1 MEDPSSPGGGRNGH
15 GAAAP
20 ATVLIDP
27 DGRVQLW
34 SDGARAL
41 TGYPAHEI
49 VGRDASLLGDRTGL
63 RGPAFV
69 RALLRGG
76 DGLRSDWL
84 RHRDGTCR
92 SVRWYPV
99 AVHSA
104 GGPGVLAVAAAEG
117 RTDGTGGTGDPD
129 DASTVHRL
137 LRSAPIGLAVLD
149 PELRFRFVN
158 EALARL
164 NGRPV
169 EGHLGRSVLEVL
181 DLPDP
186 QAYERVLRR
195 VVDDGETV
203 EGLRAAAIRPD
214 GVPYAVVGTLFPLRD
229 ADGAVTG
236 VGGYVHPLGAAGGE
250 LLDTVRGQRRLELL
264 DRIGT
269 RLGRALDPRA
279 VAAGLRATCVPG
291 FADDLAV
298 DLLAVDLL
306 AQDLLTA
313 DVLAAD
319 VLDGAT
325 TASPGAARPR
335 TVPGRDDGPLRC
347 HPLLPPKD
355 AGRPRPEDELAPARP
370 VPAEVAAC
378 IRSARAVVFETNATW
393 APAAPATGAASGH
406 AAAVPLATIG
416 RVLGAVTFRRA
427 APFDADDLLLAREIA
442 ARAATAIGNALLY
455 RRERLAALALQR
467 HLLPAGLPA
476 TRWFR
481 AAYRY
486 RPAEDGTLVG
496 GDWYDAVLLPGER
509 VGLGV
514 GDVMGHGLGA
524 AAAVGRYRSSVHAL
538 LSLGLPPGQLLT
550 RLDGMFAHDEEIP
563 ATCVCIVHDA
573 GTGRC
578 RIALAGHPPPL
589 LVTPDGDVRV
599 LRAEPGPPLGMGLQQ
614 VYPESGH
621 RVPAGSLLVCYTDGM
636 VEGRGT
642 GEDLDH
648 RIEALGRAVHD
659 PGAPLDELCEALLT
673 ARPADSGD
681 DATLLVARLGRV

>member
-1 MEDPSSPGGGRNGH
+1 MVDPSSPGGGRNGH
-15 GAAAP
+15 GATAP
-20 ATVLIDP
+20 ATALIDP

-69 RALLRGG
+69 RALLRAG
-76 DGLRSDWL
+76 DGLRTDWL
-84 RHRDGTCR
+84 RRRDGTCR
-92 SVRWYPV
+92 SVSWYPV
-99 AVHSA
+99 TVHSA
-104 GGPGVLAVAAAEG
+104 GGPGVLAVAAAPA
-117 RTDGTGGTGDPD
+117 RTDGTGGAGDPD
-129 DASTVHRL
+129 DASTVRRL

-149 PELRFRFVN
+149 TELRFRFVN

-195 VVDDGETV
+195 VVDEGETV

-236 VGGYVHPLGAAGGE
+236 VGGWVHPLGKAGGE
-250 LLDTVRGQRRLELL
+250 LLDTVRAQRRLQLL

-291 FADDLAV
+291 FADDLT
-298 DLLAVDLL
+298 VDLL
-306 AQDLLTA
+306 AQDLLAA
-313 DVLAAD
+313 DVVAVD

-325 TASPGAARPR
+325 AASPGAGRPR
-335 TVPGRDDGPLRC
+335 TGPGWDDGPLLC
-347 HPLLPPKD
+347 HPLLTPKGT
-355 AGRPRPEDELAPARP
+355 GRPRPEDELAPARP
-370 VPAEVAAC
+370 APAAVAAC
-378 IRSARAVVFETNATW
+378 VRSGRAVVFGADAPGAT
-393 APAAPATGAASGH
+393 AGPTAGAASGH

-481 AAYRY
+481 AAYHY

-496 GDWYDAVLLPGER
+496 GDWYDAVLLPGGR
-509 VGLGV
+509 VGFGV

-550 RLDGMFAHDEEIP
+550 RLDGMFTHDEEIP

-578 RIALAGHPPPL
+578 RLALAGHPPPL

-599 LRAEPGPPLGMGLQQ
+599 LHAEPGPPLGMGLQR
-614 VYPESGH
+614 VYPESGY
-621 RVPAGSLLVCYTDGM
+621 RVPAGSLLICYTDGM
-636 VEGRGT
+636 IEGRGT
-642 GEDLDH
+642 GEDLDR
-648 RIEALGRAVHD
+648 RIESLGRAVHD

-673 ARPADSGD
+673 ARPADSAD

>member
-1 MEDPSSPGGGRNGH
+1 MEVPSPPGDGRNDRGT
-15 GAAAP
+15 AAP
-20 ATVLIDP
+20 ATVLIDA

-34 SDGARAL
+34 SDGATAL

-69 RALLRGG
+69 RALLRAG
-76 DGLRSDWL
+76 DGLRHDWL

-104 GGPGVLAVAAAEG
+104 AGPGVLAVAATPA
-117 RTDGTGGTGDPD
+117 RTDGTADAGDPGGD
-129 DASTVHRL
+129 GDAGTVYRM

-149 PELRFRFVN
+149 TDLRFRFVN

-195 VVDDGETV
+195 VVDAGETV

-214 GVPYAVVGTLFPLRD
+214 GEPYAVVGTLFPLRD
-229 ADGAVTG
+229 AEGAVTG
-236 VGGYVHPLGAAGGE
+236 VGGYVQPLGEADGE

-269 RLGRALDPRA
+269 RLGRALDPRT
-279 VAAGLRATCVPG
+279 VAAELRATCVPG

-298 DLLAVDLL
+298 DLL
-306 AQDLLTA
+306 
-313 DVLAAD
+313 
-319 VLDGAT
+319 DGAA
-325 TASPGAARPR
+325 TAGPGAADARA
-335 TVPGRDDGPLRC
+335 GRERDGGPLRC
-347 HPLLPPKD
+347 HPLLPPTGP
-355 AGRPRPEDELAPARP
+355 GRLRPEDELAPARP
-370 VPAEVAAC
+370 VPAAVTAC
-378 IRSARAVVFETNATW
+378 VRSARTVVFESGAT
-393 APAAPATGAASGH
+393 AVGSGDGSGAGQG
-406 AAAVPLATIG
+406 AAVPLATIG
-416 RVLGAVTFRRA
+416 RVLGAVTFRRS
-427 APFDADDLLLAREIA
+427 APFDAEDLLLAREIA

-467 HLLPAGLPA
+467 HLLPAGLPSA
-476 TRWFR
+476 DWFR

-496 GDWYDAVLLPGER
+496 GDWYDAVLLPGGR
-509 VGLGV
+509 VGFGV

-550 RLDGMFAHDEEIP
+550 RLDGMFGHDEELP
-563 ATCVCIVHDA
+563 ATCVSIVHDA

-578 RIALAGHPPPL
+578 RLALAGHPPPL
-589 LVTPDGDVRV
+589 LVTPDGDVQV
-599 LRAEPGPPLGMGLQQ
+599 LHAEPGPPLGMGLQH
-614 VYPESGH
+614 VYPDAEH
-621 RVPAGSLLVCYTDGM
+621 RVPAGSLVICYTDGM
-636 VEGRGT
+636 VEGRAT

-648 RIEALGRAVHD
+648 RIAALGRAVHN

>member
-1 MEDPSSPGGGRNGH
+1 MEVPSPPGDGRNDRGTT
-15 GAAAP
+15 AP
-20 ATVLIDP
+20 ATALIDA

-69 RALLRGG
+69 RALLRAG

-92 SVRWYPV
+92 SVRWFPV

-104 GGPGVLAVAAAEG
+104 AGPGVLAVAATPG
-117 RTDGTGGTGDPD
+117 RADGAAGGTAVAGDPAD
-129 DASTVHRL
+129 PDGVGDAGTVHRM

-149 PELRFRFVN
+149 TDLRFRFVN

-195 VVDDGETV
+195 VVDEGETV

-214 GVPYAVVGTLFPLRD
+214 GEPYAVVGTLFPLRD

-236 VGGYVHPLGAAGGE
+236 VGGYVQPLGEADGE

-269 RLGRALDPRA
+269 RLGRALDPRTI
-279 VAAGLRATCVPG
+279 AAELRAACVPG

-298 DLLAVDLL
+298 DLL
-306 AQDLLTA
+306 
-313 DVLAAD
+313 
-319 VLDGAT
+319 DGAA
-325 TASPGAARPR
+325 TAVPGAGDPRAARD
-335 TVPGRDDGPLRC
+335 RDAGPLRC
-347 HPLLPPKD
+347 HPLLPPKGP
-355 AGRPRPEDELAPARP
+355 GRPRPEDELAPARP
-370 VPAEVAAC
+370 VPAAVGAC
-378 IRSARAVVFETNATW
+378 VRSARTELFE
-393 APAAPATGAASGH
+393 TGAAAARGGEG
-406 AAAVPLATIG
+406 AGYGAGPGAAAGYGAAVPLATIG
-416 RVLGAVTFRRA
+416 RVLGAVTFRRS
-427 APFDADDLLLAREIA
+427 APFDAEDLLLAREIA

-467 HLLPAGLPA
+467 HLLPAGLPSA
-476 TRWFR
+476 GWFR

-496 GDWYDAVLLPGER
+496 GDWYDAVLLPGGR
-509 VGLGV
+509 VGFGV

-550 RLDGMFAHDEEIP
+550 RLDGMFGHDEELP
-563 ATCVCIVHDA
+563 ATCVCLVHDA

-578 RIALAGHPPPL
+578 RLALAGHPPPL

-599 LRAEPGPPLGMGLQQ
+599 LHAEPGPPLGMGLQQ
-614 VYPESGH
+614 VYPDTEH
-621 RVPAGSLLVCYTDGM
+621 RVPAGSLLICYTDGM

-642 GEDLDH
+642 DEDLDH
-648 RIEALGRAVHD
+648 RIAVLGRAVHD
-659 PGAPLDELCEALLT
+659 PGAPLDELCEALMT